1 MKSNTE
7 KEQLDLDKWFDE
19 LETVPQPSVYEK
31 LKAPSLDEKI
41 LRDFHGFAPTID
53 NSYAG
58 KLPTITPKAQI
69 YISETLK
76 PGEYFRLGID
86 GGGCSG
92 FSYLLDIA
100 TEIAEN
106 DIEFSQNPPSVI
118 DNESIKYLY
127 GSEVDLEDHMMN
139 KMLKV
144 NNPSAKSSCGCGTS
158 FAVDEELLKYY
169 S

>member
-7 KEQLDLDKWFDE
+7 KKQQDLDKWFDE
-19 LETVPQPSVYEK
+19 LESPTKKSVYEEM
-31 LKAPSLDEKI
+31 KAGSLDDKI

-53 NSYAG
+53 QSYAG

-69 YISETLK
+69 YITETLK
-76 PGEYFRLGID
+76 PGEYFRFGVN

-92 FSYLLDIA
+92 FSYLLDID
-100 TEIAEN
+100 TVMEK
-106 DIEFSQNPPSVI
+106 DDVQFSENPPAII
-118 DNESIKYLY
+118 DKESLKYLF

-144 NNPSAKSSCGCGTS
+144 NNPSAKASCGCGTS
-158 FAVDEELLKYY
+158 FAVDENILDYY